1 MVQSVPQQF
10 SWQFFMLHA
19 LPTSLSLSL
28 SFLSSFFSVYFVVAR
43 IVQIELNLIKNE
55 TTKPIPTT
63 AFDPHRIRMKQN
75 SNIGPAV
82 PISPM
87 SQLPESTANT
97 CIDKESKLR
106 ALPGKHNRFLL
117 SPPRSSDSQQVRD
130 ISSSSICI
138 SSSSSSSSSA
148 STGTTANT
156 NTVGLAA
163 AATAAAAAAAPTT
176 TSIARSGVNLDT
188 DNSSSS
194 INTGGIITG
203 SGSGIGGGGGSSTF
217 LKSPPP
223 QYSSLHQTKRQ
234 MRTQNAFVS
243 SSSNSVSNNC
253 DSKNLNE
260 ITTTV
265 TSQIGVPAIIESA
278 EGKRHFPPFDS
289 YTHTQNTIA
298 KRTGSNQMSWF

>member
-1 MVQSVPQQF
+1 
-10 SWQFFMLHA
+10 
-19 LPTSLSLSL
+19 
-28 SFLSSFFSVYFVVAR
+28 
-43 IVQIELNLIKNE
+43 
-55 TTKPIPTT
+55 
-63 AFDPHRIRMKQN
+63 MKQN

-97 CIDKESKLR
+97 CIDKEPKLR
-106 ALPGKHNRFLL
+106 ALPGKHSRFLL
-117 SPPRSSDSQQVRD
+117 SPLRSDSQQVRD

-138 SSSSSSSSSA
+138 NSSGGSSSS
-148 STGTTANT
+148 STGTTAHT
-156 NTVGLAA
+156 ASIAA
-163 AATAAAAAAAPTT
+163 AITT
-176 TSIARSGVNLDT
+176 PIARSGGVNLDT

-194 INTGGIITG
+194 STNTGGIFTGAG
-203 SGSGIGGGGGSSTF
+203 SGGSGTF

-278 EGKRHFPPFDS
+278 EGKCDIDH
-289 YTHTQNTIA
+289 A
-298 KRTGSNQMSWF
+298 